1 MIKITN
7 GVEVYEVTR
16 GAYENSFKN
25 EGFVK
30 LEDIED
36 KVVEPVKAKKPD
48 VVQEPEVV
56 AEKPVEQP
64 AEKKEEVV
72 ELTQKP
78 VSEWT
83 KTELKEFAKAN
94 KISLKDKSVEEAKAI
109 IAEFINSTVKE

>member
-30 LEDIED
+30 LED
-36 KVVEPVKAKKPD
+36 KVVKPAKAEKPE
-48 VVQEPEVV
+48 VVQEPVAV

-64 AEKKEEVV
+64 AEKKEEAV

-94 KISLKDKSVEEAKAI
+94 KISLKDKSVEDAKAI
-109 IAEFINSTVKE
+109 IAEFISNMNKE